1 MKPLRIFLL
10 VLYFSLSGANAE
22 DPRLENVLMARP
34 MKNIP
39 TDLIKQQLA
48 HIKKIY
54 PELKVDLPLPTF
66 KVATQAYMTDLYKR
80 LTGLEGN
87 IVSLYIHQIQD
98 PITKEITR
106 DRTIYLSIQWSPD
119 TIEYRGDLYHELIHY
134 VQFMNNLDGAVACYN
149 VLEFQAYEAA
159 ATYFIEVEK
168 LPQTHEMVVD
178 ARSMA
183 VMEGICPQK
192 R

>member
-1 MKPLRIFLL
+1 M
-10 VLYFSLSGANAE
+10 E
-22 DPRLENVLMARP
+22 
-34 MKNIP
+34 NIP
-39 TDLIKQQLA
+39 TDLINKQLA
-48 HIKKIY
+48 HIKKSY

-80 LTGLEGN
+80 LTGREGN

-106 DRTIYLSIQWSPD
+106 NRTIYLAIQWNPYS
-119 TIEYRGDLYHELIHY
+119 IEYRGDLYHELLHY

-159 ATYFIEVEK
+159 ATYLIEVEK
-168 LPQTHEMVVD
+168 LSQTHEMVVD